1 MLFATMGQGALA
13 IWMMACGAAMYI
25 LALLLEG
32 LRHLMQAGFWLNL
45 GLDLL
50 LGALWAG
57 IFIAFLAGGSW
68 GRLRM
73 FEILAAAL
81 GALIAHLALNMP
93 LKRAGGILKNMKK
106 RIWTDLKE
114 NRLIKVIFR

>member
-13 IWMMACGAAMYI
+13 VWMMACGAAMYL
-25 LALLLEG
+25 LALLFSG
-32 LRHLMQAGFWLNL
+32 LRHLMQAGPWLNFL
-45 GLDLL
+45 LDLL

-57 IFIAFLAGGSW
+57 VFIAFLVGGNY
-68 GRLRM
+68 GRVRL

-81 GALIAHLALNMP
+81 GALIAHLALSFP
-93 LKRAGGILKNMKK
+93 LKRIGKALR
-106 RIWTDLKE
+106 RIQIKISTGLKE